1 MQVWK
6 SDEIVFVETV
16 SYGET
21 LMVSQPLVMASA
33 AGWYVGQVYKEN
45 GWVMPY
51 DRLSGYFATPEE
63 ANELLQYH

>member
-6 SDEIVFVETV
+6 SDEIVFTETV

-33 AGWYVGQVYKEN
+33 AGWYVGQVYKEY
-45 GWVMPY
+45 GCVLPY
-51 DRLSGYFATPEE
+51 DRLSEYFATPEE